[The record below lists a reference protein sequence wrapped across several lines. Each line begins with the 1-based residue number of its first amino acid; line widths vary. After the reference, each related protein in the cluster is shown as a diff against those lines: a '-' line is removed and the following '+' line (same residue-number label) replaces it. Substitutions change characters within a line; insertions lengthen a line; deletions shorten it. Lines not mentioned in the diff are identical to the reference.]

1 MAKRGADDSTTRL
14 RPNNDESH
22 TRSSSPNNSFHSHP
36 NFGASISAAYKATT
50 PTSGLAPPSLPPSS
64 RKCSVSSVNTGT
76 NGPTGSRPQSRERLA
91 DMRMTFGGSKQNI
104 QRDSSSE
111 RCSSLDQQS
120 AQRSRTQSPLHQQ
133 HLQSSTNPGRSS
145 NGSSPGGDSP
155 NTEPRKSKRLLNQ
168 WRQAA
173 SMSKF
178 GNRTR
183 NLLGKWKSHSQSV
196 DIVGSAGVLEEGIMI
211 GMGSDPSGISGSSM
225 SRGSKDDN
233 NLPTKK
239 TQWSEH
245 VWTAWVHRGFS
256 DDVTEVKKLLPGGDL
271 LTDFQKDKFRYFFFH
286 VLDLNSDNV
295 ISAEDFEKLNER
307 IRHYMD
313 WSVNSIQYLA
323 MKEVH
328 STFLECFL
336 KTAANFSKQDDG
348 KEDLRN
354 PELLFEHWK
363 LGFPIGLSTPEDFR
377 FDYWDPFK
385 KLDSLYDRMDHVTI
399 TDVLN
404 DEPEVEQ
411 KTCVTI
417 DEWIDVWGTLVGTAK
432 KLDDFPMWVQYY
444 PKILFDIINRSGTG
458 VITKSQLK
466 YFYTAFLDVGKLGE
480 HRLEEIT
487 NNAFSALTSGGDIRL
502 TYHIF
507 KLSFLNFLLGKQPN
521 GPGQFIFGTVTPRTA
536 TCMFPV
542 DYSAMNATDEDI
554 EPFRHEKLEEKGSRR
569 SVLV

>member
-1 MAKRGADDSTTRL
+1 ML
-14 RPNNDESH
+14 RK
-22 TRSSSPNNSFHSHP
+22 
-36 NFGASISAAYKATT
+36 SIRRIK
-50 PTSGLAPPSLPPSS
+50 G
-64 RKCSVSSVNTGT
+64 RNGT
-76 NGPTGSRPQSRERLA
+76 
-91 DMRMTFGGSKQNI
+91 
-104 QRDSSSE
+104 DSSESG
-111 RCSSLDQQS
+111 RQSPKSDNSSLGS
-120 AQRSRTQSPLHQQ
+120 NSPLHIPSKPQK
-133 HLQSSTNPGRSS
+133 LTNG
-145 NGSSPGGDSP
+145 
-155 NTEPRKSKRLLNQ
+155 EVKR
-168 WRQAA
+168 RV
-173 SMSKF
+173 K
-178 GNRTR
+178 
-183 NLLGKWKSHSQSV
+183 KPKSHTEEKPAKKKF
-196 DIVGSAGVLEEGIMI
+196 DYIV
-211 GMGSDPSGISGSSM
+211 
-225 SRGSKDDN
+225 
-233 NLPTKK
+233 
-239 TQWSEH
+239 H
-245 VWTAWVHRGFS
+245 TAWVHRGFS

-336 KTAANFSKQDDG
+336 KTAANFSKQDD
-348 KEDLRN
+348 
-354 PELLFEHWK
+354 
-363 LGFPIGLSTPEDFR
+363 
-377 FDYWDPFK
+377 
-385 KLDSLYDRMDHVTI
+385 
-399 TDVLN
+399 